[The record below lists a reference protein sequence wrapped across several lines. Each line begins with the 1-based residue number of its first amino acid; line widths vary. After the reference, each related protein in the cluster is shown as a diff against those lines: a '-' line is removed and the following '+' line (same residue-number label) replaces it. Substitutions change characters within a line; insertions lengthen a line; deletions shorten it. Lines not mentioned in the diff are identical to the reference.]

1 MYLGWLPVTYNME
14 LNFCKTVFKALD
26 NEDWPPYLRLELREP
41 AEFKLN
47 LAVPEHSGAFQDST
61 TRLSTTPPPQRPS
74 KLARREPP
82 SYANAKSFKYPFSN
96 LACDPLFM

>member
-1 MYLGWLPVTYNME
+1 ME

-61 TRLSTTPPPQRPS
+61 TRLSTTPLPPPRPS

-82 SYANAKSFKYPFSN
+82 SYANVTSFKYPISN

>member
-1 MYLGWLPVTYNME
+1 ME

-61 TRLSTTPPPQRPS
+61 TRLSTHPPPAPRPS

-96 LACDPLFM
+96 LACDPLFL

>member
-1 MYLGWLPVTYNME
+1 ME

-61 TRLSTTPPPQRPS
+61 TRLSTTAPPPQRPS

>member
-1 MYLGWLPVTYNME
+1 ME

-61 TRLSTTPPPQRPS
+61 TRLSTTPPPPRPS
-74 KLARREPP
+74 KLARRELP
-82 SYANAKSFKYPFSN
+82 SYANAKSFKYPISN

>member
-26 NEDWPPYLRLELREP
+26 NEDWPPYLRLEVREL

-47 LAVPEHSGAFQDST
+47 LAVPKHSGAFQDST
-61 TRLSTTPPPQRPS
+61 TPFNNPP
-74 KLARREPP
+74 KTIKTCTAR
-82 SYANAKSFKYPFSN
+82 ANFVRKCKEI
-96 LACDPLFM
+96 